1 MNSMRG
7 ILMVAV
13 LTLGVIASAGA
24 EDRSADISFSGT
36 DIAAGV
42 GFTWG
47 DGTLHF
53 NGNDYRFTLHGLSV
67 ADVGIAHIEGAG
79 DVYNLQRVED
89 FSGNYVAV
97 GAGATVAGGGD
108 LAMLEN
114 QNGVRIQLHATTQ
127 GLKFNLS
134 ADGVRVALK

>member
-53 NGNDYRFTLHGLSV
+53 NGNDYRFTVSAWPTSV
-67 ADVGIAHIEGAG
+67 SPTSRARATSTISSASRISPGTTSRSAPA
-79 DVYNLQRVED
+79 QRWQ
-89 FSGNYVAV
+89 VAETWRCSRTRMV
-97 GAGATVAGGGD
+97 CASNCMRRRKA
-108 LAMLEN
+108 
-114 QNGVRIQLHATTQ
+114 
-127 GLKFNLS
+127 
-134 ADGVRVALK
+134 